1 MDIIILFIG
10 GLISLWSYGLQ
21 LSNGVEMFPIFTEP
35 LGDQIARVGQ
45 NVTFTCKV
53 KHIKAYKV
61 GWVKADTKAIQAIFN
76 HVITHNSRIS
86 VTHKNRQEWNLHITG
101 VTLEDAGPY
110 MCQLNTDPMI
120 YQKGE
125 LTVYVPP
132 DIVEVRGDHDVVE
145 GGVAKLSCE
154 AAGYPRPKIYWRRE
168 NVGDKIIVWDRKSGQ
183 KREVDRVEG
192 KTLQLFKVKR
202 SQMGNYMCIANN
214 GYTPAISRLVRLAVN
229 FRPVISVREQKIYA
243 RIGDDVQCDCVI
255 EAYPRGI
262 RYWELGTGEMITEKN
277 SKYLIREIKLSEY
290 TIKTQLTV
298 RNFSNSD
305 EGAYKCV
312 SKNAMTNADDRVEGI
327 VFVNREIIET
337 TTAFRFYNTYTHY
350 SDFDNYNDMMSTA
363 YYNPYYRE
371 NYHGL
376 KEEKDS
382 YPSEDSN
389 STPSS
394 FSSSNNNHNYDKNKE
409 QTSWINLLICLLFSL
424 TLNQD
429 P

>member
-10 GLISLWSYGLQ
+10 GVISLWSYGLQ

-183 KREVDRVEG
+183 KREG
-192 KTLQLFKVKR
+192 
-202 SQMGNYMCIANN
+202 
-214 GYTPAISRLVRLAVN
+214 
-229 FRPVISVREQKIYA
+229 
-243 RIGDDVQCDCVI
+243 
-255 EAYPRGI
+255 
-262 RYWELGTGEMITEKN
+262 
-277 SKYLIREIKLSEY
+277 
-290 TIKTQLTV
+290 
-298 RNFSNSD
+298 
-305 EGAYKCV
+305 
-312 SKNAMTNADDRVEGI
+312 
-327 VFVNREIIET
+327 
-337 TTAFRFYNTYTHY
+337 
-350 SDFDNYNDMMSTA
+350 
-363 YYNPYYRE
+363 
-371 NYHGL
+371 
-376 KEEKDS
+376 
-382 YPSEDSN
+382 
-389 STPSS
+389 
-394 FSSSNNNHNYDKNKE
+394 
-409 QTSWINLLICLLFSL
+409 
-424 TLNQD
+424 
-429 P
+429 

>member
-1 MDIIILFIG
+1 
-10 GLISLWSYGLQ
+10 
-21 LSNGVEMFPIFTEP
+21 
-35 LGDQIARVGQ
+35 
-45 NVTFTCKV
+45 
-53 KHIKAYKV
+53 
-61 GWVKADTKAIQAIFN
+61 
-76 HVITHNSRIS
+76 
-86 VTHKNRQEWNLHITG
+86 
-101 VTLEDAGPY
+101 
-110 MCQLNTDPMI
+110 
-120 YQKGE
+120 
-125 LTVYVPP
+125 
-132 DIVEVRGDHDVVE
+132 
-145 GGVAKLSCE
+145 
-154 AAGYPRPKIYWRRE
+154 
-168 NVGDKIIVWDRKSGQ
+168 
-183 KREVDRVEG
+183 
-192 KTLQLFKVKR
+192 
-202 SQMGNYMCIANN
+202 
-214 GYTPAISRLVRLAVN
+214 
-229 FRPVISVREQKIYA
+229 
-243 RIGDDVQCDCVI
+243 
-255 EAYPRGI
+255 
-262 RYWELGTGEMITEKN
+262 MITEKN

-327 VFVNREIIET
+327 VLLIEVMIAAEIIET